1 MIYGNLRLE
10 NIVIKLDRKLTT
22 IERIRFLGFGSI
34 ITIEE
39 SDQIKIPDQLEHLP
53 PDMTSHLLTMQRFSN
68 RPPNRQKAPQKK
80 DVNVKFLQASAS
92 ADVFALGVI
101 LLQIATGYPS

>member
-1 MIYGNLRLE
+1 MARLMKTICELLKTIADIGMIYGNLRLE

-39 SDQIKIPDQLEHLP
+39 SD
-53 PDMTSHLLTMQRFSN
+53 
-68 RPPNRQKAPQKK
+68 
-80 DVNVKFLQASAS
+80 
-92 ADVFALGVI
+92 
-101 LLQIATGYPS
+101 